1 MQAVSMHSYE
11 EIAPRLAQSKFRSRF
26 RLGRRELV
34 CIAEKGFPVIEAQCR
49 EIIRRRLG
57 PAVIPNDGRQTPWRG
72 HRASSPSTPPA
83 AAAAAACANG
93 TAYRK
98 DGRSP
103 TKRSPPS
110 PRSCSAG
117 SAPCRPEPASCRIRR
132 ICSDPKL
139 LRRFA
144 FLRKHD
150 IFMTE
155 RKFQD
160 KEECI

>member
-49 EIIRRRLG
+49 EIIRRRLARRHSERRQADAVARPPVLHR
-57 PAVIPNDGRQTPWRG
+57 PAR
-72 HRASSPSTPPA
+72 HRLLLPRLPA
-83 AAAAAACANG
+83 ANG

-117 SAPCRPEPASCRIRR
+117 SAPMPPEPASCRIRR

-155 RKFQD
+155 RKFQN

>member
-72 HRASSPSTPPA
+72 HPCFIAQHATGCCCRGCLRKWHGIPEGRALSDEEISAIA
-83 AAAAAACANG
+83 ALLLGWIRAHAAGAA
-93 TAYRK
+93 Y
-98 DGRSP
+98 
-103 TKRSPPS
+103 
-110 PRSCSAG
+110 AG
-117 SAPCRPEPASCRIRR
+117 SVLTRSSSA
-132 ICSDPKL
+132 DL
-139 LRRFA
+139 LFCENMIS
-144 FLRKHD
+144 L
-150 IFMTE
+150 
-155 RKFQD
+155 
-160 KEECI
+160 

>member
-72 HRASSPSTPPA
+72 H
-83 AAAAAACANG
+83 
-93 TAYRK
+93 
-98 DGRSP
+98 
-103 TKRSPPS
+103 
-110 PRSCSAG
+110 
-117 SAPCRPEPASCRIRR
+117 PCFIAQHATGCCCRG
-132 ICSDPKL
+132 C
-139 LRRFA
+139 
-144 FLRKHD
+144 LRKWHGIPEGRALSD
-150 IFMTE
+150 
-155 RKFQD
+155 
-160 KEECI
+160 EEISAIAALLLGWIRVHAAGAGELPHTPDLF

>member
-26 RLGRRELV
+26 RLGRRELA

-57 PAVIPNDGRQTPWRG
+57 PAVIPTASRRRG
-72 HRASSPSTPPA
+72 AATRASSPSTPPA

-117 SAPCRPEPASCRIRR
+117 SAPMPPEPASCRIRR

>member
-72 HRASSPSTPPA
+72 H
-83 AAAAAACANG
+83 
-93 TAYRK
+93 
-98 DGRSP
+98 
-103 TKRSPPS
+103 
-110 PRSCSAG
+110 
-117 SAPCRPEPASCRIRR
+117 PCFIAQHATGCCCRG
-132 ICSDPKL
+132 
-139 LRRFA
+139 
-144 FLRKHD
+144 
-150 IFMTE
+150 
-155 RKFQD
+155 
-160 KEECI
+160 